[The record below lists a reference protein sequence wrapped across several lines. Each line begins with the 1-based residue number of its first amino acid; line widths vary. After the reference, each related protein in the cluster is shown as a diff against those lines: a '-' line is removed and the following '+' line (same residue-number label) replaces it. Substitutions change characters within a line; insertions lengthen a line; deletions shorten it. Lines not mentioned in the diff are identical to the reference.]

1 MKRLAVLF
9 VMLSFAAPAFA
20 GEQLAVQD
28 EPVQL
33 TDAELDGT
41 MAGHHHHWG
50 GEFEGGGFK
59 GGGFNFVFSPIIIV
73 TINNNILYQIA
84 IGNSGNVT
92 QTATQTN
99 NKTNIVALNWF
110 RR

>member
-9 VMLSFAAPAFA
+9 VMLSFAAPALA
-20 GEQLAVQD
+20 GEQLAVRD

-41 MAGHHHHWG
+41 MAGHGHHHWG
-50 GEFEGGGFK
+50 GGG
-59 GGGFNFVFSPIIIV
+59 NFVFSPVIII

-99 NKTNIVALNWF
+99 NTTNIVALNWF

>member
-20 GEQLAVQD
+20 GSQLAVQD
-28 EPVQL
+28 QPVQL
-33 TDAELDGT
+33 TDTELDGAV
-41 MAGHHHHWG
+41 AGHGHHR
-50 GEFEGGGFK
+50 FGGG
-59 GGGFNFVFSPIIIV
+59 GWNFNFSPIFII

-92 QTATQTN
+92 QTATQINSVTN
-99 NKTNIVALNWF
+99 LVSLRVF
-110 RR
+110 DR